1 MGARRF
7 SEIGSRAMPL
17 ARYLRTVLIVL
28 PFASALGVF
37 FDWQHDNALLRQR
50 AVEITA
56 NLSTDSGRIRAINDW
71 VYQNKGF
78 GKNNHLFMVS
88 ALGPTPIQ
96 VLEFGGDCA
105 DKSRLVAAMLN
116 ELNIGAGLVMISLCP
131 NCGFIHTVVEAEY
144 ERGRMV
150 VDPIWHVD
158 YPTADG
164 RFLGVRDLAGTIR
177 GRERVAE
184 LQRERGSS
192 DKIAV
197 MPATEATFDYAVG
210 MNWDKNTVTRTVA
223 ATLHLLGYTPQQMF
237 RPRFLED
244 PKLALSLLLVWI
256 GIAIIGAVFSIDF
269 FVQKAAG
276 RRIRGSGG
284 TVRSASMQEAKLN

>member
-1 MGARRF
+1 
-7 SEIGSRAMPL
+7 MPL
-17 ARYLRTVLIVL
+17 DRYLRTVLIVV
-28 PFASALGVF
+28 PFASALGIFV
-37 FDWQHDNALLRQR
+37 DWQHDNALLRRQ
-50 AVEITA
+50 AVEITT
-56 NLSTDSGRIRAINDW
+56 NLSADSSRIRAINDW

-78 GKNNHLFMVS
+78 GKNNHHFIAS

-105 DKSRLVAAMLN
+105 DKSRLVAAMLD
-116 ELNIGAGLVMISLCP
+116 ELNIGAGLVMISPCP
-131 NCGFIHTVVEAEY
+131 NCGSIHTVVEAQS

-164 RFLGVRDLAGTIR
+164 RFLGVRDLAGTSR

-184 LQRERGSS
+184 LQRERGPS

-223 ATLHLLGYTPQQMF
+223 ATLHLLGYTPEQMF

-256 GIAIIGAVFSIDF
+256 GIAIIGAIFSINF
-269 FVQKAAG
+269 FVEKVAG
-276 RRIRGSGG
+276 RRIRGPDD
-284 TVRSASMQEAKLN
+284 TVRSANIQEANLN